1 MFKNRYLRNKI
12 LSEENQQLLKESK
25 VVIFGMGGLGGYVAE
40 GLTRIG
46 IGELVLIDY
55 DVFSESNL
63 NRQRFSYED
72 NIGKKKVLE
81 AKKELGKINS
91 EIKIEA
97 IDKKLS
103 DNEIDNLLSDEKIS
117 CVVDCLDNIK
127 DRLILESICA
137 KKNKV
142 LIHGSI
148 SGWVG
153 EVATIYPNDNILQNI
168 YVDDKN
174 VNDKKTNEKYGN
186 IVFVASFIASIQVAR
201 VVKYII
207 GEKNEH
213 GKVAYFD
220 LKHNDYDFVI

>member
-1 MFKNRYLRNKI
+1 
-12 LSEENQQLLKESK
+12 
-25 VVIFGMGGLGGYVAE
+25 MGGLGGYVAE

-81 AKKELGKINS
+81 AKIELNKINS
-91 EIKIEA
+91 DVKITV

-103 DNEIDNLLSDEKIS
+103 EIEIEVLLSENKIS

-153 EVATIYPNDNILQNI
+153 EAATIYPNDNTLHNI

-174 VNDKKTNEKYGN
+174 VNDKETNEKYGN

-201 VVKYII
+201 VIKYIT
-207 GEKNEH
+207 GENVEH
-213 GKVAYFD
+213 GKITYFD
-220 LKHNDYDFVI
+220 LKNNDYDIV

>member
-1 MFKNRYLRNKI
+1 M
-12 LSEENQQLLKESK
+12 
-25 VVIFGMGGLGGYVAE
+25 
-40 GLTRIG
+40 
-46 IGELVLIDY
+46 
-55 DVFSESNL
+55 
-63 NRQRFSYED
+63 
-72 NIGKKKVLE
+72 
-81 AKKELGKINS
+81 
-91 EIKIEA
+91 
-97 IDKKLS
+97 
-103 DNEIDNLLSDEKIS
+103 LSDEKIS

-127 DRLILESICA
+127 DRLILENICT
-137 KKNKV
+137 KENKV

>member
-1 MFKNRYLRNKI
+1 MFKDRYLRNKI
-12 LSEENQQLLKESK
+12 FSEKEQQLLKDSK

-46 IGELVLIDY
+46 VGELVIIDY

-72 NIGKKKVLE
+72 NIGKKKVIE
-81 AKKELGKINS
+81 AKNDLTRINS
-91 EIKIEA
+91 EVSIKI

-103 DNEIDNLLSDEKIS
+103 ENEIENLLLDEKIN
-117 CVVDCLDNIK
+117 CVVDCLDNVK
-127 DRLILESICA
+127 DRLILETICQ

-153 EVATIYPNDNILQNI
+153 EVATIYPDDNTLHNI
-168 YVDDKN
+168 YVDSN
-174 VNDKKTNEKYGN
+174 HVNDLEVNNKYGN
-186 IVFVASFIASIQVAR
+186 VVFTAMFMSSIQVAR
-201 VVKYII
+201 VIKYLI
-207 GEKNEH
+207 GIDVEH
-213 GKVAYFD
+213 GKITYID
-220 LKHNDYDFVI
+220 LKHNDFDKV